1 MSSKDFLLILM
12 PWTPDP
18 AWVASL
24 GMPVESRK
32 IGMYQTELPSDISPE
47 TWAKVTILFTW
58 KLFPTK
64 EMVPNLKYCQLL
76 SAGCNQILG
85 LPLFEETAIDFCT
98 SNGTHPPQ
106 IAEWVF
112 STFLA
117 FQHHSRPTK
126 KLFMPTAANSFQVP
140 EYLDNQKESK
150 WIDPPSDEDTED
162 SVGLRVYAKPR
173 YHHPEFQLT
182 GPRGILGY
190 GCVGRQVA
198 HVAKAFGMSVHAYTL
213 HPRLTPESRKDDS
226 FTEPGLGDPN
236 GEYPSKWFYG
246 KDQLDDF
253 LASDLDLLVITLPL
267 TDQTKGMISREQFQL
282 LSKKKTYVSN
292 AGRGAVINTE
302 DLVHALDEGLIRGA
316 ALDVTDPEPLPAEHK
331 LWTYKN
337 VIITPHCAGNS
348 NHYYERVRKILVYN
362 LERRAKGQKLVNIVS
377 RSERY

>member
-58 KLFPTK
+58 KSFPTK

-117 FQHHSRPTK
+117 FQHHI
-126 KLFMPTAANSFQVP
+126 P

-162 SVGLRVYAKPR
+162 SVGLRV
-173 YHHPEFQLT
+173 
-182 GPRGILGY
+182 GILGY

-302 DLVHALDEGLIRGA
+302 DLVDALDGGLIRGA

-331 LWTYKN
+331 LWKYKN
-337 VIITPHCAGNS
+337 VIIAPHCAGNS

-362 LERRAKGQKLVNIVS
+362 LERCAKGQKLVNIVR

>member
-1 MSSKDFLLILM
+1 MSSEDFLLILM

-24 GMPVESRK
+24 GMPVVSRK
-32 IGMYQTELPSDISPE
+32 I
-47 TWAKVTILFTW
+47 
-58 KLFPTK
+58 
-64 EMVPNLKYCQLL
+64 
-76 SAGCNQILG
+76 
-85 LPLFEETAIDFCT
+85 
-98 SNGTHPPQ
+98 
-106 IAEWVF
+106 
-112 STFLA
+112 
-117 FQHHSRPTK
+117 
-126 KLFMPTAANSFQVP
+126 VP
-140 EYLDNQKESK
+140 EYLDNQRESK

-198 HVAKAFGMSVHAYTL
+198 HVAKAFGMGVHAYTL

-302 DLVHALDEGLIRGA
+302 DLVDALDGGLIRGA

-331 LWTYKN
+331 LWKYKN

>member
-18 AWVASL
+18 AWVANL

-58 KLFPTK
+58 KSFPTK

-85 LPLFEETAIDFCT
+85 LPLFEETTIDFCT

-117 FQHHSRPTK
+117 FQHHI
-126 KLFMPTAANSFQVP
+126 P

-162 SVGLRVYAKPR
+162 SVGLRV
-173 YHHPEFQLT
+173 
-182 GPRGILGY
+182 GILGY

-213 HPRLTPESRKDDS
+213 HPHLTPESRKDDS

-331 LWTYKN
+331 LWKYKN

-362 LERRAKGQKLVNIVS
+362 MERRAKGQKLVNIVS